1 MQYNN
6 GRQIKKIMKIEVTE
20 GCTAFSCYIDNK
32 EISEFSTED
41 LRKIVHKLVDMCDR
55 DNLESLI
62 WDISELVGEYK
73 YEGHCECCND
83 SIVNYTVKLD

>member
-1 MQYNN
+1 
-6 GRQIKKIMKIEVTE
+6 MKIEVTE

-32 EISEFSTED
+32 ERSEFSTEE
-41 LRKIVHKLVDMCDR
+41 LRNIVHKLVDMCDR

-62 WDISELVGEYK
+62 WNISEYVGKYK
-73 YEGHCECCND
+73 YEGHCDCCDD

>member
-1 MQYNN
+1 ME
-6 GRQIKKIMKIEVTE
+6 IEVTE

-32 EISEFSTED
+32 ERSEFSTEE
-41 LRKIVHKLVDMCDR
+41 LRNIVHKLVDMCDR

-62 WDISELVGEYK
+62 WDITCYVGEYK
-73 YEGHCECCND
+73 YKGHCDCCND

>member
-1 MQYNN
+1 ME
-6 GRQIKKIMKIEVTE
+6 IKVTE

-32 EISEFSTED
+32 ERSEFSTEE
-41 LRKIVHKLVDMCDR
+41 LRNIVHKLVDMCDR

-62 WDISELVGEYK
+62 WDITEYVGEYK
-73 YEGHCECCND
+73 YEGHCDCCGD

>member
-1 MQYNN
+1 
-6 GRQIKKIMKIEVTE
+6 MKIEVTE

>member
-1 MQYNN
+1 
-6 GRQIKKIMKIEVTE
+6 MKIEVTE

-32 EISEFSTED
+32 ERSEFSTEE
-41 LRKIVHKLVDMCDR
+41 LRNIVHKLVDMCDR

-62 WDISELVGEYK
+62 WDISGYVGEYK
-73 YEGHCECCND
+73 YEGHCDCCND

>member
-1 MQYNN
+1 ME
-6 GRQIKKIMKIEVTE
+6 IKVTE

-32 EISEFSTED
+32 ERSEFSTEE
-41 LRKIVHKLVDMCDR
+41 LRKLVHKLVDMCDR

-62 WDISELVGEYK
+62 WDITEYVGEYK
-73 YEGHCECCND
+73 YKGHCDCCGD